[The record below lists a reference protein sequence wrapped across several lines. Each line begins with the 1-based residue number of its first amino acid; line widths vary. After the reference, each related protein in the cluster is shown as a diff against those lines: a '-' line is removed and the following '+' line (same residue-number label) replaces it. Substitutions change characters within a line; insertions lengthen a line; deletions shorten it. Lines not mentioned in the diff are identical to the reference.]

1 MFSILLAVYLR
12 TEWLGQMA
20 TLQHFG
26 GTAELFSKDLI
37 PFKTPTS
44 DRGGFQLPQTL
55 NNPCHFLLCLMSGGT
70 ELYLTVVLTC
80 GFLMTNDVEHLLV
93 CLLAICISLEK
104 CLFKSSIHFF
114 LIQQI
119 PTGYLLY
126 IRSCELPCYSL
137 HTPHPLLPFSPNP
150 LFIF

>member
-1 MFSILLAVYLR
+1 MFSVLLAVYLR
-12 TEWLGQMA
+12 TELAGSNGNSVTFW
-20 TLQHFG
+20 
-26 GTAELFSKDLI
+26 GTAELFSKELI

-55 NNPCHFLLCLMSGGT
+55 NNTCHFLLCLMSVGM

-119 PTGYLLY
+119 PIGYLLY
-126 IRSCELPCYSL
+126 IR
-137 HTPHPLLPFSPNP
+137 
-150 LFIF
+150 